1 MKTAISIP
9 DLLFQSA
16 ERLAK
21 RLGIP
26 RSRLY
31 ADALERYLADREE
44 RDTTARLNE
53 IYEHEPAELDPVF
66 AALQWSSLRRETW

>member
-9 DLLFQSA
+9 DPLFRSA

-21 RLGIP
+21 RLGVP

-53 IYEHEPAELDPVF
+53 IYEKEPAELDPVF
-66 AALQWSSLRRETW
+66 AALQWSSLSRETW